1 MKDLGRAGPTKVE
14 GALYAPDRGA
24 IYMSRRLVRA
34 IVESGIARGDL
45 QQGVDRHRL
54 RGRFM
59 PWP

>member
-24 IYMSRRLVRA
+24 IYMSRRRVRA
-34 IVESGIARGDL
+34 IVESGIVRG
-45 QQGVDRHRL
+45 RRYHL